1 MGEILIRNFI
11 LNMWRLK
18 RDWEKCVSKL
28 WLSHR
33 WYQISMSSLLKLW
46 AKMLPVLYIK
56 RSTKILIFFFFL
68 LFSSQARSQ
77 TSATSATYPQLTAT
91 PDPWSAEQGQGR
103 NLHPHGYSLGS
114 FLLCHN
120 GNSSELFLKKKI
132 EISLYAYT
140 RIYVNMSHLLELAIV
155 I

>member
-56 RSTKILIFFFFL
+56 RSTKILIFFFFCFL
-68 LFSSQARSQ
+68 VPRLGVKPALHLQPTHSSQQHQILDQLSKDREG
-77 TSATSATYPQLTAT
+77 TCILMDTHWVHFCCATMGT
-91 PDPWSAEQGQGR
+91 PL
-103 NLHPHGYSLGS
+103 NY
-114 FLLCHN
+114 F
-120 GNSSELFLKKKI
+120 
-132 EISLYAYT
+132 
-140 RIYVNMSHLLELAIV
+140 
-155 I
+155 